1 MAIALEKMR
10 LASQRPVIITVAK
23 PNTDKHV

>member
-10 LASQRPVIITVAK
+10 LASERPVIITYEK
-23 PNTDKHV
+23 LNTEKHV